1 VPMQN
6 IPMDPSS
13 HKLESIE
20 NVGGIHQDTNFTY
33 RLKIPFHADN
43 NPEFMSLQSRLP
55 AALAG
60 HSNHMIP
67 GVLAV
72 QQ

>member
-1 VPMQN
+1 MQN

-13 HKLESIE
+13 HKLESIQ
-20 NVGGIHQDTNFTY
+20 NVGDIHQDTHFTY
-33 RLKIPFHADN
+33 RPKILFHADK